1 MSLADELL
9 ADLED
14 GEEMEEND
22 LPLVSSSGTTTTTT
36 NNLSNETPMETDQQK
51 DQKDSQMDYN
61 CVRSLA
67 QLIDSCELL
76 SVINQIKLKQTNE
89 ESDANTFRKC
99 QIDGPVESHPEY
111 KLIVDANNMAVEID
125 NDINIIHKFTRDKY
139 AKRFPELESLVPTA
153 LEYVMTVKELGN
165 DLNKA
170 KTNEKLQQ
178 FLTQATIM
186 VVSVTA
192 STTQGST
199 LNEEQLFYIYEACDI
214 AIQLNN
220 YKQKIYE
227 FVESRMSFIA
237 PNISGIISSIDSSI
251 N

>member
-9 ADLED
+9 ADLEG
-14 GEEMEEND
+14 GEDMED
-22 LPLVSSSGTTTTTT
+22 VLPLMTSNVGTNDGLIDVKSSDILMEIDDQ
-36 NNLSNETPMETDQQK
+36 NNHLGY
-51 DQKDSQMDYN
+51 DS
-61 CVRSLA
+61 VRSLA
-67 QLIDSCELL
+67 KLIDSKELTR
-76 SVINQIKLKQTNE
+76 VMNEIKLKQINGSE
-89 ESDANTFRKC
+89 VKAFLKC
-99 QIDGPVESHPEY
+99 QMDGPLEANPQY

-125 NDINIIHKFTRDKY
+125 NDINIIHKFVRDKY

-192 STTQGST
+192 STTQGHILSD
-199 LNEEQLFYIYEACDI
+199 EELVHIYEACDI
-214 AIQLNN
+214 AIELND

-237 PNISGIISSIDSSI
+237 PNLSGV
-251 N
+251 

>member
-1 MSLADELL
+1 M
-9 ADLED
+9 
-14 GEEMEEND
+14 
-22 LPLVSSSGTTTTTT
+22 
-36 NNLSNETPMETDQQK
+36 
-51 DQKDSQMDYN
+51 
-61 CVRSLA
+61 
-67 QLIDSCELL
+67 
-76 SVINQIKLKQTNE
+76 
-89 ESDANTFRKC
+89 
-99 QIDGPVESHPEY
+99 DGPLEANPQY

-125 NDINIIHKFTRDKY
+125 NDINIIHKFVRDKY

-192 STTQGST
+192 STTQGHILSD
-199 LNEEQLFYIYEACDI
+199 EELVHIYEACDI
-214 AIQLNN
+214 AIELND

-237 PNISGIISSIDSSI
+237 PNLSGV
-251 N
+251 

>member
-14 GEEMEEND
+14 GEDTED
-22 LPLVSSSGTTTTTT
+22 VLPLMTSSVRT
-36 NNLSNETPMETDQQK
+36 NDALIDVKSSDILMEIDDQNNQLGY
-51 DQKDSQMDYN
+51 DS
-61 CVRSLA
+61 VRSLA
-67 QLIDSCELL
+67 KLIDSEELIR
-76 SVINQIKLKQTNE
+76 VMNEIKLKQTNGSE
-89 ESDANTFRKC
+89 VKAFLKC
-99 QIDGPVESHPEY
+99 QMDGPLEANPQY

-125 NDINIIHKFTRDKY
+125 NDINIIHKFVRDKY

-170 KTNEKLQQ
+170 KTNEKLQE

-192 STTQGST
+192 STTQGVI
-199 LNEEQLFYIYEACDI
+199 LNDEELFHIYEACDI

-220 YKQKIYE
+220 YKQNIYE

-237 PNISGIISSIDSSI
+237 PNLSGV
-251 N
+251 